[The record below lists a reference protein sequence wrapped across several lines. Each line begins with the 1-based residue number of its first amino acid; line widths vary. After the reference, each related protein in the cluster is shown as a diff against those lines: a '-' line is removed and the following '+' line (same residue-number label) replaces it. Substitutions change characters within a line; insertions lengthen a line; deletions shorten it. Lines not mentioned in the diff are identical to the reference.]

1 MRNTLILI
9 AFVISFGGFA
19 QKTER
24 KQKKQQMERY
34 EIAKNLSAEE
44 MAALRTKKLTLQ
56 LDLTD
61 SQQQSI
67 KALLVNQIS
76 DRKEKMQNRPK
87 NGIIKDSANASTQ
100 DYYKMKSQRLDQQIA
115 FQNKMKTILTD
126 TQFDTWK
133 KTNQQSRHKKQ
144 MKPQR

>member
-24 KQKKQQMERY
+24 MQKKQQMDRS

-56 LDLTD
+56 LDLTE

-87 NGIIKDSANASTQ
+87 KGIIKDSTNLSAQ
-100 DYYKMKSQRLDQQIA
+100 VYYKIKSQRLDQRIA

-133 KTNQQSRHKKQ
+133 IMNQQYSNKKQ